1 MFKVT
6 IEYTLLTS
14 NLEQNSYI
22 STAIT
27 TENDTSS
34 VFVSYQNL
42 TKLFCKM
49 LNITNEIDSLTI
61 DYCNVVEVE
70 TECFHRQ
77 IQKVSTVIW
86 FRHNNLKSIKKA
98 TFKNLK
104 LEILNLMSNNIE
116 VIEDEAFANLSN
128 LEMINLMKN
137 NLKRFN
143 PNAIFRTPRL
153 TRLDLGENF
162 IE

>member
-6 IEYTLLTS
+6 IEYTS

-70 TECFHRQ
+70 TEYFHRQ

-98 TFKNLK
+98 TFKNL
-104 LEILNLMSNNIE
+104 
-116 VIEDEAFANLSN
+116 NLSN